1 MALIRARHEVF
12 GVADVPDTD
21 YYRETG
27 WTEVDPSTP
36 TRVEAERQA
45 EADAFLAATSFV
57 PAEHP
62 VAEVVDYIATADE
75 AERARVLAEEKAT
88 KGRKTVLDAVAE

>member
-27 WTEVDPSTP
+27 WTEVDASTP
-36 TRVEAERQA
+36 TNVEAARQA
-45 EADAFLAATSFV
+45 EADAFLAETSFD
-57 PAEHP
+57 PAAHKAEEVVAYIEAAP
-62 VAEVVDYIATADE
+62 EAEVARVIE
-75 AERARVLAEEKAT
+75 AEKAS
-88 KGRKTVLDAVAE
+88 KSRKSVLDATD